1 MTLIGIGDK
10 DIVTKAGVQSII
22 DLPGVGRSLQD
33 HLQLIL
39 RPMELVNGYI
49 TRDIVTDPTQAAAY
63 LEE

>member
-10 DIVTKAGVQSII
+10 NIVTKAGVQSII